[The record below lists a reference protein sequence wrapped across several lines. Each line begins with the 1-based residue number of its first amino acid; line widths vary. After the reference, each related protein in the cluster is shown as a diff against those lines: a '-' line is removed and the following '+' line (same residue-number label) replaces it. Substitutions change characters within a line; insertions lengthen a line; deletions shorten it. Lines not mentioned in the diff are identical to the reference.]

1 LPPPELKHQK
11 VSHRIFLRLHEAV
24 MQAQTRGEALRPVGY
39 HETRYRFPD
48 NSYLAPRVS
57 VTHAAPSERRYLE
70 RAPAIAIE
78 ILSSSHTVRLMDS
91 KMKIYFEFGALEV
104 WRVDQP
110 KRDFTVYN
118 PDGSH
123 VLVEDGAVTT
133 PLIPGISLRLAGVFG
148 A

>member
-1 LPPPELKHQK
+1 
-11 VSHRIFLRLHEAV
+11 
-24 MQAQTRGEALRPVGY
+24 MQAQTRGEALRLGVAY

-48 NSYLAPRVS
+48 NSCLAPHVS
-57 VTHAAPSERRYLE
+57 VTHAAQSERKYLE

-78 ILSSSHTVRLMDS
+78 ILSPSHTARLMDS
-91 KMKIYFEFGALEV
+91 KMKIYFEFGALEI
-104 WRVDQP
+104 WRVDQR
-110 KRDFTVYN
+110 KRDFTIYN

-123 VLVEDGAVTT
+123 VPVEDGAVTT